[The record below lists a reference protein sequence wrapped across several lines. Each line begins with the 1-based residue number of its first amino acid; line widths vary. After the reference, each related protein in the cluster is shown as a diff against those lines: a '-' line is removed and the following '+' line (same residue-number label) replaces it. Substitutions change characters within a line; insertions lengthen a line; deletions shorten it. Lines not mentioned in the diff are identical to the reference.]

1 MPLSSEKL
9 INYIIT
15 ELQTVQNQIDENL
28 RNQLSDTSDDELSY
42 LTTAT
47 DELRGYKF
55 ALEDILDALPD
66 FEQK

>member
-28 RNQLSDTSDDELSY
+28 CNHLSDTTDDELSY

-55 ALEDILDALPD
+55 ALEDILDALPE